1 MVLVEVILVKS
12 KKCTTAHL
20 SDKCENVK
28 YNNSDIITFDV
39 LIETT
44 TTSEYDLESKIKI
57 CETQK
62 CWDKLQQ
69 IEAEKIYLEEIR
81 DLTNEVNKLDTEI
94 IKLQNEINKTNF
106 NK

>member
-1 MVLVEVILVKS
+1 MVLVEVILAKS
-12 KKCTTAHL
+12 KNHTIAHL
-20 SDKCENVK
+20 SDKCENIK
-28 YNNSDIITFDV
+28 YCNSNITYNI

-69 IEAEKIYLEEIR
+69 TEAEKVYLEEIK
-81 DLTNEVNKLDTEI
+81 DLTDEVSKLDAEI
-94 IKLQNEINKTNF
+94 IKLQNEINKTNL
-106 NK
+106 NI